1 MVKWSAGSLRGEDR
15 RPFSQALRSP
25 PISNG
30 LSDRQPPRW
39 VTWQAVGAVLVEAE
53 PLRCPCLLAF
63 HRRMQAC
70 PCGTGY
76 GTMGTRQP
84 VATTGAALATRAIRW
99 KGRAWCLHPISLTV
113 SMIRCTARKPCSCFR
128 AESGKGRSQVQD
140 MLLKTWQGAKT
151 STTPHVRDLSLV
163 RVSFPWSEHPAHMLY
178 TSLMEV
184 RDIPEWEGIVGNA
197 LRYEYERDRN
207 ISTNTQINTILECMV
222 YPGKLGTHEFINK
235 FSIGEHGNITTPLF
249 RAYLLDLA
257 PQAADRAKL
266 GLARAL
272 TTQDRYE
279 LLRCLWRCQQGIA
292 SDPGLQEHTRLWVY
306 LDEAENVLDYAPA
319 ERKMLSKGLAHL
331 VAHSSHFLTL
341 WLNMSVEDQETV
353 QAVKKAFGDQLWQW
367 LDVDF
372 TEGTEPD
379 AGD

>member
-1 MVKWSAGSLRGEDR
+1 MVSLTVSFLVGSYGKLC
-15 RPFSQALRSP
+15 
-25 PISNG
+25 
-30 LSDRQPPRW
+30 
-39 VTWQAVGAVLVEAE
+39 GAVLVEAE
-53 PLRCPCLLAF
+53 PLRCSCLLAF
-63 HRRMQAC
+63 HRRVHGLPMGHRLRYNGNTSPRGNDRSRAC
-70 PCGTGY
+70 D
-76 GTMGTRQP
+76 
-84 VATTGAALATRAIRW
+84 
-99 KGRAWCLHPISLTV
+99 KSHPLERESLVSSPDISDIINDSLYSEKTLFV
-113 SMIRCTARKPCSCFR
+113 LS

-184 RDIPEWEGIVGNA
+184 RDIPEWETIVDNA
-197 LRYEYERDRN
+197 LRYQRDRT
-207 ISTNTQINTILECMV
+207 ITTHTQIALILECMV
-222 YPGKLGTHEFINK
+222 YPGKLGTREFMNK
-235 FSIGEHGNITTPLF
+235 FALGEYSTITTPLF

-257 PQAADRAKL
+257 PQASDRSKL
-266 GLARAL
+266 GLARTL

-279 LLRCLWRCQQGIA
+279 LLRCLWQCQQGVA
-292 SDPGLQEHTRLWVY
+292 SDLDVQQHTRLWVY

-341 WLNMSVEDQETV
+341 WLNMSVEDKETV

-367 LDVDF
+367 LDVNF

>member
-1 MVKWSAGSLRGEDR
+1 VWHRLRYNGNTSTRSNDQSRACDKSNPLEKESLVSSPDISGIINDSLYSEKTLFVLSAQNRE
-15 RPFSQALRSP
+15 
-25 PISNG
+25 
-30 LSDRQPPRW
+30 
-39 VTWQAVGAVLVEAE
+39 
-53 PLRCPCLLAF
+53 
-63 HRRMQAC
+63 
-70 PCGTGY
+70 
-76 GTMGTRQP
+76 
-84 VATTGAALATRAIRW
+84 
-99 KGRAWCLHPISLTV
+99 
-113 SMIRCTARKPCSCFR
+113 
-128 AESGKGRSQVQD
+128 GRSQVQD
-140 MLLKTWQGAKT
+140 MLLKIWQGAKT

-163 RVSFPWSEHPAHMLY
+163 RASFPWSEHPAHMLY